1 MKSGK
6 LTTKVEFNK
15 KDFALDILLTIL
27 GTSLLVFSI
36 HTFTAPNQIA
46 PGGVTGISI
55 IINYLTGL
63 PIGAIN
69 ITLNIP
75 IIIIGIINLG
85 KRFMIKT
92 FVSLITF
99 TFVMDYVLVHFPVYT
114 GEKIVAAIF
123 GGLIMGL
130 GIGLV
135 FKRSSSTGGMD
146 ILNRIIAKRLPH
158 IKLGKI
164 TFSTDMVIIAISA
177 IAFKSVEPALYSII
191 TLYISATAL
200 DMVLYGLNVCK
211 LMYIVSDKADEIA
224 KRIMTDMNRGATIM
238 ESYGAYT
245 NVKRPTI
252 MCAVRQNEY
261 IKLKKIISSVDENA
275 FIIISS
281 ATEIVGSGFKNVEL

>member
-1 MKSGK
+1 MKSEK
-6 LTTKVEFNK
+6 PTTKVEFNK
-15 KDFALDILLTIL
+15 KDFTIDILLTII
-27 GTSLLVFSI
+27 GTSLLAFSI
-36 HTFTAPNQIA
+36 YTFTAPNQIA

-55 IINYLTGL
+55 IINYLTKL

-69 ITLNIP
+69 ITINIP
-75 IIIIGIINLG
+75 IFIIGLIYLG

-99 TFVMDYVLVHFPVYT
+99 TLVMDYLLIYSPVYG

-130 GIGLV
+130 GVGLV

-146 ILNRIIAKRLPH
+146 ILNRIIAKKLPY

-164 TFSTDMVIIAISA
+164 TFSTDMIIIAISA
-177 IAFKSVEPALYSII
+177 IAFKSVEPAFYSII
-191 TLYISATAL
+191 ALYISATTL

-252 MCAVRQNEY
+252 MCVVRQNEY